1 MRTVIYLI
9 LAAVLII
16 GGVFFFTSSTNNQ
29 TDTPEENQPMDGD
42 QNQTNNLVSYQTT
55 LRNNVRVSLQHPAS
69 NTVTQVNDAVIE
81 LTYVGPGSEP
91 ATEITDGYY
100 ASIQLVNETDITAYA
115 QSESD
120 DSIQNIE
127 FSGQSA
133 VSYSTNAALGNEQ
146 VTHIVYQPTTL
157 NDSIVDVGYMISA
170 SSSNVQNEYQT
181 SLLDTLSSLQ
191 FSVDR
196 QVGTSQETIMLAM
209 LDYDGVG
216 QESDGPSRGCDRVV
230 MVERTIPAT
239 TTPLNASLT
248 TLFNLENNTVD
259 GWNNFIAQIN
269 DTLSFDRATLKNG
282 VASIYLTGELSALGG
297 VCDNPR
303 ARIQIEE
310 TALQL
315 ETVNSVDLYLNGEAT
330 DLQPSGA

>member
-1 MRTVIYLI
+1 M
-9 LAAVLII
+9 
-16 GGVFFFTSSTNNQ
+16 
-29 TDTPEENQPMDGD
+29 
-42 QNQTNNLVSYQTT
+42 
-55 LRNNVRVSLQHPAS
+55 SLQHPAS

-120 DSIQNIE
+120 DAIQNIE
-127 FSGQSA
+127 FNGQSA
-133 VSYSTNAALGNEQ
+133 VSYSTNATLGNEQ

-216 QESDGPSRGCDRVV
+216 QDTFETSLKCLNY
-230 MVERTIPAT
+230 RTEIP
-239 TTPLNASLT
+239 
-248 TLFNLENNTVD
+248 
-259 GWNNFIAQIN
+259 
-269 DTLSFDRATLKNG
+269 K
-282 VASIYLTGELSALGG
+282 SIYNFLPKKLFW
-297 VCDNPR
+297 
-303 ARIQIEE
+303 
-310 TALQL
+310 
-315 ETVNSVDLYLNGEAT
+315 
-330 DLQPSGA
+330 

>member
-16 GGVFFFTSSTNNQ
+16 GGVFFFTNSTNNQ
-29 TDTPEENQPMDGD
+29 TDTSEENQPMDGD

-55 LRNNVRVSLQHPAS
+55 LRNNVRVSLQHPANS
-69 NTVTQVNDAVIE
+69 TVTQVNDAVIE
-81 LTYVGPGSEP
+81 LKYVGPGSEP

-100 ASIQLVNETDITAYA
+100 ASVQLVNETDITAYA

-120 DSIQNIE
+120 DAIQNIE
-127 FSGQSA
+127 FNGQSA
-133 VSYSTNAALGNEQ
+133 VSYSTDAALGNEQ

-157 NDSIVDVGYMISA
+157 SDSIVNVGYMISA

-181 SLLDTLSSLQ
+181 SLLDALSSLQ
-191 FSVDR
+191 FSVSTETGNSE
-196 QVGTSQETIMLAM
+196 QTIMLAM

-216 QESDGPSRGCDRVV
+216 QESDGPMRGCDRVG

-248 TLFNLENNTVD
+248 MLFDLENDTVD
-259 GWNNFIAQIN
+259 GWNNFIAQVN

-282 VASIYLTGELSALGG
+282 VASIYLTGELSGLGG

-310 TALQL
+310 TALQF
-315 ETVNSVDLYLNGEAT
+315 ETVDSVDLYLNGEAT
-330 DLQPSGA
+330 DLQPAGA